1 MRRCFD
7 CFDSKVVI
15 LCGRESET
23 PAKHN
28 KTTEEDDK
36 IGNNQR
42 CSKMAGVSIST
53 VSLAFNNPERVTEA
67 TRDKIFDAVR
77 SLNYVPANVNKK
89 TVLSKKKSR
98 RLR

>member
-1 MRRCFD
+1 MD
-7 CFDSKVVI
+7 VK
-15 LCGRESET
+15 
-23 PAKHN
+23 AKHLRN
-28 KTTEEDDK
+28 TIKRRKRMTKLATIKDVA
-36 IGNNQR
+36 
-42 CSKMAGVSIST
+42 KMAGVSIST

-89 TVLSKKKSR
+89 TVLSKKRVS